1 MQIFSV
7 GKAHEVISIEDLTP
21 LTSKP
26 SNKLMSSHIH
36 RVMQVLGE
44 SLYLSR
50 KYLDYKEKYV
60 LAQSKV
66 ESVSFKNASLAEQV
80 TKLTADLVKAQDC
93 LSVLEKDLKT
103 EKTFCALKDKQLE
116 AALGK
121 IEEAQTQAMT
131 NFKNSDE
138 YDDKLCALYVEGF
151 DLVRFSHHLE
161 IDLSTLDI
169 EKFEIEIVADQA
181 VTAQTNDVVD
191 KEAEAPIDNPVGPV
205 NPVDFVQHTFS

>member
-1 MQIFSV
+1 M
-7 GKAHEVISIEDLTP
+7 
-21 LTSKP
+21 
-26 SNKLMSSHIH
+26 
-36 RVMQVLGE
+36 LGE

-50 KYLDYKEKYV
+50 KNLDYKEKYV

-66 ESVSFKNASLAEQV
+66 ESVSFENASLAKQV
-80 TKLTADLVKAQDC
+80 TKLTTDLVKAQDC

-116 AALGK
+116 VALGK

-138 YDDKLCALYVEGF
+138 YDDKLCPLYVEGF

-169 EKFEIEIVADQA
+169 EKFEIEIVADRA

-205 NPVDFVQHTFS
+205 NPVDSVQHTFS

>member
-1 MQIFSV
+1 
-7 GKAHEVISIEDLTP
+7 
-21 LTSKP
+21 
-26 SNKLMSSHIH
+26 
-36 RVMQVLGE
+36 VLRE

-50 KYLDYKEKYV
+50 KYLDYEEKYV

-66 ESVSFKNASLAEQV
+66 ESVSFKNAFLVEQV

-151 DLVRFSHHLE
+151 DLVRAYVKKHHLE

-181 VTAQTNDVVD
+181 ATAQANDVVD
-191 KEAEAPIDNPVGPV
+191 EEVEASIDDPVGPV
-205 NPVDFVQHTFS
+205 NPVDSVQHIFS

>member
-1 MQIFSV
+1 M
-7 GKAHEVISIEDLTP
+7 
-21 LTSKP
+21 
-26 SNKLMSSHIH
+26 
-36 RVMQVLGE
+36 LGE

-66 ESVSFKNASLAEQV
+66 ESVSFENASLAKQV
-80 TKLTADLVKAQDC
+80 TKLTTDLVKAQDC

-138 YDDKLCALYVEGF
+138 YDDKLRGRL
-151 DLVRFSHHLE
+151 
-161 IDLSTLDI
+161 
-169 EKFEIEIVADQA
+169 
-181 VTAQTNDVVD
+181 
-191 KEAEAPIDNPVGPV
+191 
-205 NPVDFVQHTFS
+205 

>member
-1 MQIFSV
+1 M
-7 GKAHEVISIEDLTP
+7 
-21 LTSKP
+21 
-26 SNKLMSSHIH
+26 
-36 RVMQVLGE
+36 
-44 SLYLSR
+44 
-50 KYLDYKEKYV
+50 DYEEKYV

-66 ESVSFKNASLAEQV
+66 ESISFENVSLAEQV
-80 TKLTADLVKAQDC
+80 TKLIADLVKAQDC
-93 LSVLEKDLKT
+93 LSVLKKDLKI

-161 IDLSTLDI
+161 IDSSTLDI
-169 EKFEIEIVADQA
+169 EKFEIEIVADRA

-205 NPVDFVQHTFS
+205 NPVDSVQHTFS